1 MKKIG
6 LLFVGLVAELWL
18 GGALG
23 WAAADAPVLIRGV
36 DVYPVAGPVMKSVSV
51 LVENGKIADIGA
63 KVAAPKGARIVE
75 GKGLRVY
82 PGLIDSATE
91 LGLSEI
97 AWIPVNWA
105 SSCRNCA
112 RSLPS
117 TRAVNIFRWCV
128 RTASP
133 RR

>member
-18 GGALG
+18 GGALA

-51 LVENGKIADIGA
+51 LVEDGKIADIGA
-63 KVAAPKGARIVE
+63 KIAAPKGARIVE

-82 PGLIDSATE
+82 PGMIDSATQ
-91 LGLSEI
+91 LGLAEI
-97 AWIPVNWA
+97 ESIRESRWIPANWA

-112 RSLPS
+112 RWRPS
-117 TRAVNIFRWCV
+117 TRTANIFRWCG
-128 RTASP
+128 
-133 RR
+133 